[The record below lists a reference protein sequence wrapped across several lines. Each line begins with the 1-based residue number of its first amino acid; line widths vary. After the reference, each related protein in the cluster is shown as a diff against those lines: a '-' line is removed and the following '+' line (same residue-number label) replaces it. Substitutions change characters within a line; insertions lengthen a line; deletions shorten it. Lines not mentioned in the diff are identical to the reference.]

1 MLLYSIIM
9 FIVSFIFCIISY
21 LIYKGN
27 TNLIHDYH
35 QTKVKDKKAYGQAF
49 GKALFVFAL
58 STFISGV
65 IGLLGDTKLIVLL
78 SVFVLIIGIIVG
90 MIGIIAVQKKYNQ
103 GIF

>member
-1 MLLYSIIM
+1 MLLYSMIM
-9 FIVSFIFCIISY
+9 FIVSFMFCIISY

-58 STFISGV
+58 SPFISGV
-65 IGLLGDTKLIVLL
+65 IGLFGDTKPIVLL
-78 SVFVLIIGIIVG
+78 SVFVLIIGMIVG
-90 MIGIIAVQKKYNQ
+90 IIGIIAVQKKYNH

>member
-9 FIVSFIFCIISY
+9 FIVSIVFCIVSY

-35 QTKVKDKKAYGQAF
+35 QTKVKDKSAYGKAF

-58 STFISGV
+58 SPFLSGV
-65 IGLLGDTKLIVLL
+65 IGLLSDTKMTVLL
-78 SVFVLIIGIIVG
+78 AISVLMIGLVIGTIGIIQ
-90 MIGIIAVQKKYNQ
+90 VQKKYNN

>member
-1 MLLYSIIM
+1 MILYSIIM
-9 FIVSFIFCIISY
+9 FIVSIMFCIVSY

-35 QTKVKDKKAYGQAF
+35 QTKVNDKRAYGKAF

-58 STFISGV
+58 SPFISGV
-65 IGLLGDTKLIVLL
+65 IGLFGDTKIIGLL
-78 SVFVLIIGIIVG
+78 AVFVL
-90 MIGIIAVQKKYNQ
+90 MIGIVIGITSIILVQKKYNH